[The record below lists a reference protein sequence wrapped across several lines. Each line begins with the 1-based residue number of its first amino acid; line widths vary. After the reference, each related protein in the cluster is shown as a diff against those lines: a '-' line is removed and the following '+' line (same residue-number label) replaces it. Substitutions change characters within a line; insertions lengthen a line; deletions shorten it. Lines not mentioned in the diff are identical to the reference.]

1 MRKKIKNVIII
12 CVDGARLDRAKN
24 SSVYK
29 NFESKGIFFSETI
42 TYAPY
47 TNSSVHALISGSY
60 GYRNG
65 CNSYWHS
72 INYKDNDFFLLS
84 QYLQEQDFFT
94 YADIHSDLIMPN
106 FGFNE
111 YHVFDENT
119 VDLEERHSKLLE
131 KMKKKNDE
139 GQNFFLY
146 LHFSSIHTGIMNS
159 VLKVYNN
166 FSTEYFSNRESNEK
180 NYDKFFQKSESYLK
194 IIQKKLTELNLWQD
208 SIILVISDH
217 GISVGEKIGER
228 AYGAFCYDY
237 TIKTF
242 AYYLSSD
249 LDSKNITHQVRHIDF
264 MPTILD
270 QFGISQNESS
280 EKLDGVSL
288 LPLIN
293 GENFPELYAF
303 TETGNPL
310 DSNAPPKKPNTK
322 SIRTSKW
329 KLIFNEFD
337 ESKELYD
344 LQLDPNENVN
354 LISKNLEI
362 EDELWKKLVEHL

>member
-1 MRKKIKNVIII
+1 
-12 CVDGARLDRAKN
+12 
-24 SSVYK
+24 
-29 NFESKGIFFSETI
+29 
-42 TYAPY
+42 
-47 TNSSVHALISGSY
+47 
-60 GYRNG
+60 
-65 CNSYWHS
+65 
-72 INYKDNDFFLLS
+72 
-84 QYLQEQDFFT
+84 
-94 YADIHSDLIMPN
+94 
-106 FGFNE
+106 
-111 YHVFDENT
+111 
-119 VDLEERHSKLLE
+119 
-131 KMKKKNDE
+131 
-139 GQNFFLY
+139 
-146 LHFSSIHTGIMNS
+146 
-159 VLKVYNN
+159 
-166 FSTEYFSNRESNEK
+166 
-180 NYDKFFQKSESYLK
+180 
-194 IIQKKLTELNLWQD
+194 
-208 SIILVISDH
+208 
-217 GISVGEKIGER
+217 
-228 AYGAFCYDY
+228 
-237 TIKTF
+237 
-242 AYYLSSD
+242 
-249 LDSKNITHQVRHIDF
+249 